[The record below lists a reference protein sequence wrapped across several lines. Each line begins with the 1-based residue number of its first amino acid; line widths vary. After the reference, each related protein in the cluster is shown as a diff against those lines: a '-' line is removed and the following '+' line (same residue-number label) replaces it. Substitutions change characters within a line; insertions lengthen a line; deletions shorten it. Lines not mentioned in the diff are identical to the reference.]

1 MYKKN
6 LFLVLI
12 IYISSYIFNYIYTNK
27 TLHFLDWYYL
37 ITILFIFLWYYV
49 VDKKLKNNVII
60 LYIIS
65 TFLLFFI
72 KILNSVQ
79 TFILEG
85 NDFFKRINNW
95 NSYLFTGIIVIY
107 FTILFVLKKMK
118 KIKIIKKLMLNF
130 MKTEKK
136 IKNLFLIF

>member
-1 MYKKN
+1 M
-6 LFLVLI
+6 
-12 IYISSYIFNYIYTNK
+12 
-27 TLHFLDWYYL
+27 
-37 ITILFIFLWYYV
+37 
-49 VDKKLKNNVII
+49 II